1 MPSIKQGSPNN
12 GWDTSGYA
20 SGDDYPTK
28 ANYQHIALMNMIAR
42 LEEPLDGSHDYLAE
56 DANVYKNGSH
66 NWNGGQSRGSGNPF
80 VDFFMQMWAAI
91 VQFFRMMFPF

>member
-28 ANYQHIALMNMIAR
+28 ANYQHRAIMNMIAR
-42 LEEPLDGSHDYLAE
+42 LEEPLDGGHDYLAE
-56 DANVYKNGSH
+56 DANIYKNGSH
-66 NWNGGQSRGSGNPF
+66 NWNRTTGGNPV
-80 VDFFMQMWAAI
+80 VDFLMRLSHLRHEISTPPA
-91 VQFFRMMFPF
+91 